1 MKLFGSSR
9 SSKHTSG
16 HSPANHG
23 HAQGRDTARSGS
35 RPAKRKKSG
44 ARTAI
49 TVIAVILAILAVLAL
64 AAAIYVKTQVKPPE
78 VTKKPNVPTRPSVPV
93 SSTATDPFG
102 SDGAGSP
109 TDATDDP
116 NAPENTHGR
125 VEGVYTFLVVAKD
138 KVGANTDGIMVA
150 KFDSNK
156 YTLDVVSIPR
166 DTLVNVTTRNKKVN
180 ALYANGKEQGLMAG
194 IADLMGYEPDFYCLM
209 TLSAIEK
216 VVDAIG
222 GVKYNV
228 PQNMDYDDPAQNLH
242 IHFKKG
248 TQTLN
253 GKQAVEYMR
262 FRKGYADQDLG
273 RIEAQHS
280 FLGTMASQI
289 LANRSQI
296 PVSTLISIVLNDVST
311 SLDSGECAWFAKELL
326 KMDSENVNFHT
337 MPGEWYGSVK
347 GSGYQVTKVSEW
359 IELVNEYLNPFDK
372 DLAER
377 NFDILSVNS
386 QSKLYA
392 TSGYIREDSW
402 RSNPSIKSSGG
413 SSGTTTKPT
422 TPSTKPT
429 TPSTKPTTPATEP
442 TDSTKPSGA
451 TGPTDATRPADTTEP
466 TGSTEPTDATD
477 PAGPSVST
485 EPTDDTSPTEPE
497 PTATEPPEETEP
509 QNTEPR
515 DTEPELGDEE
525 MGDENEVMPQG

>member
-1 MKLFGSSR
+1 M
-9 SSKHTSG
+9 
-16 HSPANHG
+16 
-23 HAQGRDTARSGS
+23 
-35 RPAKRKKSG
+35 
-44 ARTAI
+44 
-49 TVIAVILAILAVLAL
+49 TVIAIVLAILAVLAA

-78 VTKKPNVPTRPSVPV
+78 VTKNPNAPTRPSVPAN
-93 SSTATDPFG
+93 TPTDPSG
-102 SDGAGSP
+102 SDGALTP

-194 IADLMGYEPDFYCLM
+194 IADLMGYEPDFYCIV
-209 TLSAIEK
+209 TLDAIEK
-216 VVDAIG
+216 VVNAIG
-222 GVKYNV
+222 GVKYDV
-228 PQNMDYDDPAQNLH
+228 PQKMDYDDPYQDLH

-248 TQTLN
+248 MQTLN

-262 FRKGYADQDLG
+262 YRKGYADQDLG
-273 RIEAQHS
+273 RIDAQHE
-280 FLGTMASQI
+280 FLKTMATQI

-296 PVSTLISIVLNDVST
+296 PVSTIISIVLKDVKT

-359 IELVNEYLNPFDK
+359 IELVNGYLNPFDK
-372 DLAER
+372 DLAEK

-386 QSKLYA
+386 DNKLYA

-402 RSNPSIKSSGG
+402 RSNPSIKSSSGG
-413 SSGTTTKPT
+413 TATTTKPT

-429 TPSTKPTTPATEP
+429 TSPTTPSTAPTENTKPTQTTEPSSATEP
-442 TDSTKPSGA
+442 SGSV
-451 TGPTDATRPADTTEP
+451 EP
-466 TGSTEPTDATD
+466 TGSTEPPETL
-477 PAGPSVST
+477 GPTEGTGST
-485 EPTDDTSPTEPE
+485 EPQGS
-497 PTATEPPEETEP
+497 EP
-509 QNTEPR
+509 QNTEPQDTDPA
-515 DTEPELGDEE
+515 DTEPPATEPPATEAGPQDTQPELGDEE
-525 MGDENEVMPQG
+525 MGDDNEVTPQG